1 MQNDMR
7 DRLVELIRGSDIL
20 CDTCG
25 ESTSSYCSEAIA
37 DYLIENGVI
46 VPPCKVGDTIYDI
59 SEFYDGTISP
69 EMYEYKV
76 NHIDYIGNGRMEIEF
91 ITYPDKCWGKVLFF
105 NRKQAEQK
113 LKELRVENA
122 E

>member
-7 DRLVELIRGSDIL
+7 DRLIGLLVDAKREGS
-20 CDTCG
+20 
-25 ESTSSYCSEAIA
+25 EPYQA
-37 DYLIENGVI
+37 DHLIENGVI

-59 SEFYDGTISP
+59 SEFYDGTNSP

-105 NRKQAEQK
+105 NRKIAEQK
-113 LKELRVENA
+113 LKEMRVENG
-122 E
+122 